1 MIAHVRIFA
10 DGYGNVS
17 GTRWDF
23 ARAVFMTV
31 RPKALKCQPG
41 FYKIGSNLTHEF
53 CGPCERG
60 DARREWPAAASGRE
74 ALVNA
79 VTQAANGRPLLPAQ
93 IETGL

>member
-60 DARREWPAAASGRE
+60 DARREWPAAASGPE
-74 ALVNA
+74 ARVSA